1 MPKSANQKKKLIYL
15 QKILLEKTDD
25 AHAMTVNELKEAL
38 AAYDIHADR
47 KTLYDDLEL
56 LGGCGLDICTIR
68 TNTVRY
74 YVGNRDFQLAEL
86 KLLVD
91 AIQSSKFIT
100 RKKSLEL
107 IDKLSHLV
115 SENDAKQLRRQV
127 FVTNRVK
134 NVNEKIYYSVDILH
148 NAISADRQICF
159 IYYKY
164 EVDFTSPE
172 RIKKVPKK
180 DEPYAVSPLALCW
193 DDENYY
199 LIAFDSAAGII
210 KHFRVDKME
219 RIEQLA
225 APREHNDIIDAFN
238 PAQYAKAVFSMFGG
252 EEADVRLSVDNDK
265 IGVIVDRFG
274 TDIII
279 SPESDKTFTVNLR
292 LILSPQFY
300 AWLFGM
306 ENKIRIVSPEYAK
319 IAFYNKIL
327 AVSSGY

>member
-1 MPKSANQKKKLIYL
+1 MPKSANQKKKLLYL

-148 NAISADRQICF
+148 NAISADRQISF

-252 EEADVRLSVDNDK
+252 
-265 IGVIVDRFG
+265 
-274 TDIII
+274 
-279 SPESDKTFTVNLR
+279 
-292 LILSPQFY
+292 
-300 AWLFGM
+300 
-306 ENKIRIVSPEYAK
+306 
-319 IAFYNKIL
+319 
-327 AVSSGY
+327 